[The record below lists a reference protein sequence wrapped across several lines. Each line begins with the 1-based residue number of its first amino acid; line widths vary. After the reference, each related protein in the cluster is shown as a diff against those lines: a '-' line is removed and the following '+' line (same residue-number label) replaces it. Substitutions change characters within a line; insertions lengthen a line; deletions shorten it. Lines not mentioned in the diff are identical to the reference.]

1 MTNVEVLQHCALF
14 KDFSEV
20 GLKIFAE
27 VAVARTIPAGSP
39 IFVESMVAE
48 SVFIVKS
55 GTVRVT
61 QKTASGERELAI
73 LGSGEAL
80 GGLSVL
86 AKGVRLVSAVAVS
99 QVEVLEIAH
108 RDYFK
113 KIAEKPQACLK
124 LALAVAADLSA
135 KAAEAREPL
144 RELLPKKPAG

>member
-1 MTNVEVLQHCALF
+1 MSTVEALQRCSLF

-27 VAVARTIPAGSP
+27 VAVAKSIPAGSP
-39 IFVESMVAE
+39 LFVESMVAE
-48 SVFIVKS
+48 SLLIVVS

-61 QKTASGERELAI
+61 QKGAGGERELAI
-73 LGSGEAL
+73 LGPGEAL
-80 GGLSVL
+80 GGLSML
-86 AKGVRLVSAVAVS
+86 AKGVRLVSAVAVTP
-99 QVEVLEIAH
+99 VEALEIAH

-135 KAAEAREPL
+135 KAAESRDAL
-144 RELLPKKPAG
+144 REIPGKKPAG